1 MLCPTDNNNSR
12 VGYCVDLF
20 YQSDVLSYFA
30 GFWNFE
36 KGSPIVHIHNVVS
49 YGFVHCALLLFQ
61 HCYGTVLS
69 VVNDRLAGC
78 NLMLSTRIDRES
90 WIVAS

>member
-1 MLCPTDNNNSR
+1 MLCPTDNNNSK

-36 KGSPIVHIHNVVS
+36 KGVSHSAHTQVLCRMGLCAVHFCYVS
-49 YGFVHCALLLFQ
+49 TDMELC
-61 HCYGTVLS
+61 
-69 VVNDRLAGC
+69 
-78 NLMLSTRIDRES
+78 
-90 WIVAS
+90 